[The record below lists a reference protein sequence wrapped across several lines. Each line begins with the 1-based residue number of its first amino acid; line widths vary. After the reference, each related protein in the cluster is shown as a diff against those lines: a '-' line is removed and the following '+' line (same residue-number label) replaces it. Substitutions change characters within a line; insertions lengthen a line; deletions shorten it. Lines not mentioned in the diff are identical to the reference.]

1 MNDTK
6 HFNIG
11 EEVYVYS
18 PSKRVECIKPERI
31 HKMFLAIDGEVYY
44 EFSANSQG
52 STHGRDI
59 YATRRELLRRLM
71 VEELNA
77 FNQRMRELYDAYR
90 EDWHKEHDEKEN
102 ASKEQST
109 Q

>member
-1 MNDTK
+1 MNNTA

-11 EEVYVYS
+11 DEVYVYS

-31 HKMFLAIDGEVYY
+31 YKMFLGIDGEVYY

-59 YATRRELLRRLM
+59 YATRRELIHRLTT
-71 VEELNA
+71 EEIKRHDR
-77 FNQRMRELYDAYR
+77 RMRELYDAYR
-90 EDWHKEHDEKEN
+90 EDWHKEHDVEGEKV
-102 ASKEQST
+102 
-109 Q
+109 

>member
-11 EEVYVYS
+11 DEVYVYS

-31 HKMFLAIDGEVYY
+31 YKMFIGIDGEVYY
-44 EFSANSQG
+44 EFSANSQT

-59 YATRRELLRRLM
+59 YATRMELVVRLI
-71 VEELNA
+71 EEEHKRHA
-77 FNQRMRELYDAYR
+77 QRFGELYSLYL
-90 EDWHKEHDEKEN
+90 EDMN
-102 ASKEQST
+102 
-109 Q
+109 